1 VGQAPPAYLLTGER
15 WLVISL
21 DDCTKGIATVL
32 VATVVL
38 ADLIGREVIPNEMV
52 KYSRAIGEITLK
64 YFHTAGHPRG
74 VHNPSPRS
82 LAQVKSVRASNP
94 RWGGE

>member
-1 VGQAPPAYLLTGER
+1 MGRDVGQAPPAYLLTGER

-38 ADLIGREVIPNEMV
+38 AD
-52 KYSRAIGEITLK
+52 
-64 YFHTAGHPRG
+64 H
-74 VHNPSPRS
+74 
-82 LAQVKSVRASNP
+82 
-94 RWGGE
+94 